1 MQYLCIPATSATSE
15 RLWSIA
21 SKILTKERNRLDSE
35 TVASL
40 VFLKENGHILE
51 NISKKLMEEIEY
63 FVEYLLNK
71 KNYHLLHYFKYK

>member
-1 MQYLCIPATSATSE
+1 MQYLCIPAISAPSE
-15 RLWSIA
+15 RLCSIA

-51 NISKKLMEEIEY
+51 IYIK
-63 FVEYLLNK
+63 
-71 KNYHLLHYFKYK
+71 

>member
-1 MQYLCIPATSATSE
+1 MQYLCIPATSAPSE

-40 VFLKENGHILE
+40 VFLKENDHILE
-51 NISKKLMEEIEY
+51 KYIKEIDGRDRVLPGIFIE
-63 FVEYLLNK
+63 
-71 KNYHLLHYFKYK
+71 